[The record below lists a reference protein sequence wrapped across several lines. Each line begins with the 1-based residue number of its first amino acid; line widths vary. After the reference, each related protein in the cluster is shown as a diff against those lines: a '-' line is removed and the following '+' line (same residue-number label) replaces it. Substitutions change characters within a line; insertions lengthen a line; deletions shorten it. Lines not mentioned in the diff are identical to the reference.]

1 MKKTGRLIS
10 LLLLPLIA
18 EIIYGSLMSYI
29 YKAPPIW
36 SFEVTLFLYG
46 SFFML
51 GSAYCHLEKKH
62 VAVDVLTQHVGPKTR
77 KVLTVFAELVVLFV
91 VVVMFYMSV
100 QSAYKSTLMGE
111 RSTHQTPF
119 NPQIWWY
126 RWIIPI
132 SCAMISWQAFKDM
145 VGLITGKGTDK
156 DKEEKELN
164 GGRSNA
170 A

>member
-1 MKKTGRLIS
+1 MRKFGRLIS
-10 LLLLPLIA
+10 LLMLPLIA

-36 SFEVTLFLYG
+36 SFEVTLFIYG

-62 VAVDVLTQHVGPKTR
+62 VAVDVLTHHVGPKTKR
-77 KVLTVFAELVVLFV
+77 ALAIFSELVVLFV
-91 VVVMFYMSV
+91 VVVMIYMSV
-100 QSAYKSTLMGE
+100 QSAYKSTMMRE

-119 NPQIWWY
+119 NPEIWWY
-126 RWIIPI
+126 RWVIPV
-132 SCAMISWQAFKDM
+132 SCALVSWQAFKDM
-145 VGLITGKGTDK
+145 LRLITGRKK
-156 DKEEKELN
+156 DGAN
-164 GGRSNA
+164 DA